1 MQTRRNRQLCHNRK
15 RFKHHNDIMISAMA
29 SQITGVLIV
38 CSSVGS
44 GADQRIHQSS
54 ASLAFVWGIHRW
66 PVNSPL
72 EGPMT
77 WKMFPFDDAI
87 VVRAE
92 CSLPYQIPLGNQLE
106 ENTLYIYIHYL
117 QIQKNEGIYVCN
129 VCEYVCFGG
138 LRKIGIRLYE
148 QTHQY

>member
-77 WKMFPFDDAI
+77 WKMFPFDDVI

-106 ENTLYIYIHYL
+106 RNPRYYCRIPSICTHVGKYLIYIYTLLTNPEKWRH
-117 QIQKNEGIYVCN
+117 
-129 VCEYVCFGG
+129 
-138 LRKIGIRLYE
+138 IRLLDR
-148 QTHQY
+148 